1 MERIEKDGSKD
12 MTYIQHFAGRNYFV
26 DKIIPST
33 CGGCGKLLRRSGN
46 ENTGYLCRKCSPRPK
61 KVLNETNCTT
71 CKFLADCTA
80 RLGAGAWVRCELP
93 DEGDLRR
100 LLGDQRFSDQTV
112 RPPLQAALAGE
123 VDRVA
128 LETAVSRS
136 ASRIYQQSIER
147 VYPPKTE

>member
-1 MERIEKDGSKD
+1 
-12 MTYIQHFAGRNYFV
+12 MTIAKQFYQIATRNYYV
-26 DKIIPST
+26 DKILPPT
-33 CGGCGKLLRRSGN
+33 CGGCGRPLRRNGN
-46 ENTGYLCRKCSPRPK
+46 DNTGFLCRKCFPTPK
-61 KVLNETNCTT
+61 KALNETNCTS

-112 RPPLQAALAGE
+112 RSALEAALAGDA
-123 VDRVA
+123 DRVA

-136 ASRIYQQSIER
+136 ASRVYQQSIER
-147 VYPPKTE
+147 IYSPEKA

>member
-33 CGGCGKLLRRSGN
+33 CGGCGKPLRRSGN

-100 LLGDQRFSDQTV
+100 LLDAQGFSDQTV
-112 RPPLQAALAGE
+112 QSTLEAALAGN
-123 VDRVA
+123 VDRMA

-136 ASRIYQQSIER
+136 ASRVYQQSIER
-147 VYPPKTE
+147 VYPQKTT